1 MTPIWKKLLPEN
13 MSRTERALRLVVGA
27 VLVGSA
33 IRVPTAWGW
42 LGLIPLLTGV
52 VGSCPVYRMFRTQAP

>member
-1 MTPIWKKLLPEN
+1 MTSIWKKLLPEN
-13 MSRTERALRLVVGA
+13 MSRTERAFRVVVGA
-27 VLVGSA
+27 GLIGLA

-52 VGSCPVYRMFRTQAP
+52 VGSCPLYRMFRTQAA